1 MILLFL
7 VTCPLIWKIHKMFS
21 KMQRVWHQFES
32 RKMCIYGIFG
42 TILRFIVLTEGKT
55 LDHKK
60 IEALVKMLM
69 PKTPQEIQF
78 LLGTLLQFMVL
89 LGFLVVKYPKVTSVK
104 VTTMSIQTSHF
115 GHVQC
120 NQAIKLNLVIL
131 ACRMINKMTNYLTG
145 SILYLN

>member
-1 MILLFL
+1 
-7 VTCPLIWKIHKMFS
+7 
-21 KMQRVWHQFES
+21 
-32 RKMCIYGIFG
+32 MCIYGIFG

-104 VTTMSIQTSHF
+104 VTTMSI
-115 GHVQC
+115 
-120 NQAIKLNLVIL
+120 
-131 ACRMINKMTNYLTG
+131 
-145 SILYLN
+145 